1 MLGAALA
8 LYVALSLVRG
18 QVHARSGMWAR
29 DFYRDTDGWRYW
41 SAIVSYALLGA
52 ALIFVF

>member
-1 MLGAALA
+1 MLGVALA

-18 QVHARSGMWAR
+18 QVYARSGMWGR

-41 SAIVSYALLGA
+41 SAIVAYTLLSA
-52 ALIFVF
+52 ALMFVF